1 MRADQAGNA
10 KVISTPLSGL
20 VLIGKTA
27 PTATSRRSRDATLF
41 SRAAQLENWE
51 ARGECGYGRLI
62 VRARITDA
70 SPIVDHTASNPRSVA
85 AIAGYIAGP
94 PDEIVT
100 TGAKFTR

>member
-10 KVISTPLSGL
+10 KVISTPFSGL
-20 VLIGKTA
+20 VLMGKTL
-27 PTATSRRSRDATLF
+27 PTATSRRSRHATLF
-41 SRAAQLENWE
+41 SRAAQLGNGD
-51 ARGECGYGRLI
+51 APDCGYGRLI
-62 VRARITDA
+62 VLARITDA

-100 TGAKFTR
+100 TGAKFTC